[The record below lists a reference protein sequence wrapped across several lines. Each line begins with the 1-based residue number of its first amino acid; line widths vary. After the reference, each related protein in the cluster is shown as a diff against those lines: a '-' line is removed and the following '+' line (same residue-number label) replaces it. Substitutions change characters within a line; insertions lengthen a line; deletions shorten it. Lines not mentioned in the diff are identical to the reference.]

1 MMMKNYTTPVRRAEG
16 TAETGKG
23 EVKSANPTTRG
34 LNLKFSEVNRLMN
47 RRREGK
53 PDEMREDSKGVVY
66 NYTVRML
73 SEAQNEGMIK
83 EVPKAP
89 RKMKKED

>member
-1 MMMKNYTTPVRRAEG
+1 MMKNYTTPIRRAQG
-16 TAETGKG
+16 TAETGMG
-23 EVKSANPTTRG
+23 EQSTRG
-34 LNLKFSEVNRLMN
+34 LDLKFSEVTRLAN

-53 PDEMREDSKGVVY
+53 PDEMREDSKGVLY
-66 NYTVRML
+66 NYTVRVL

>member
-1 MMMKNYTTPVRRAEG
+1 MKTYYNGPQRRQTGTPSG
-16 TAETGKG
+16 QKG
-23 EVKSANPTTRG
+23 EQSTRG

-53 PDEMREDSKGVVY
+53 PDEMREDSKGVLY

>member
-1 MMMKNYTTPVRRAEG
+1 MMKNYTTPIRRAEG
-16 TAETGKG
+16 TAETGRG
-23 EVKSANPTTRG
+23 EVQNANPTTRG
-34 LNLKFSEVNRLMN
+34 LDLKFSEVNRLIN

-53 PDEMREDSKGVVY
+53 PDEIRKGRAGKPY
-66 NYTVRML
+66 NYTVRLL

>member
-1 MMMKNYTTPVRRAEG
+1 MMKNYTTPNRKTYRVSFIP
-16 TAETGKG
+16 
-23 EVKSANPTTRG
+23 EVTR
-34 LNLKFSEVNRLMN
+34 LAN

-53 PDEMREDSKGVVY
+53 PDEMREDSKGVLY
-66 NYTVRML
+66 NYTVRVL
-73 SEAQNEGMIK
+73 SEAQNEGVIK